1 MILYYESLK
10 IPFDHYKDH
19 WIFQYVWVR
28 QENVSLFIGWALG
41 CEFCAFYF
49 AVHWTAIDYHLNPY
63 SIFACTLPRCRV
75 HASPI
80 FPTQK
85 STLGRGSK
93 YPSIRN
99 TGSDFSY
106 RSVSSIHRSTSP
118 NGTGNRHI
126 RIPTVLVYIVGR
138 FRYFPR
144 IRFPLRFTRE
154 ISFPSNK
161 RQPEASRTSKRSVK
175 WISITDANI

>member
-75 HASPI
+75 HASPL

-118 NGTGNRHI
+118 NELAIGTSGFLLFLY
-126 RIPTVLVYIVGR
+126 TLWAAFDTSLGYD
-138 FRYFPR
+138 FRYVLLGKSVSR
-144 IRFPLRFTRE
+144 VTNANL
-154 ISFPSNK
+154 K
-161 RQPEASRTSKRSVK
+161 RQERRKDRSNESR
-175 WISITDANI
+175 